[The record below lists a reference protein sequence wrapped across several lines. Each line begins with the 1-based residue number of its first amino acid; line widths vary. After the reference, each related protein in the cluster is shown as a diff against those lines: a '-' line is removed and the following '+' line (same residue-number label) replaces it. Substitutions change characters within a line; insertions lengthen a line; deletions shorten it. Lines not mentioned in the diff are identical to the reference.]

1 MTSRL
6 LTVGLLAGLGAG
18 ILVAG
23 LQTVVTT
30 PLILHAEMFEGAEEA
45 APAPHSHDAQP
56 TDAAAPAAMAS
67 EHHHDAEDWAPADG
81 LERTGYT
88 ALATVATAIGFALML
103 VSVMVFSG
111 TRPSV
116 RTGLAW
122 AAAAFAATGLAPA
135 LGLSPELPGMPAADL
150 TARQLW
156 WVGTA
161 AATAIGLWLL
171 IRRPE
176 AGLKVVGVALLVL
189 PHVIGAPHLAGEE
202 ASAVPP
208 ELAARFAAASLTL
221 HAILWALIGAFS
233 GWLWQ
238 RLERR
243 APGLAPA

>member
-6 LTVGLLAGLGAG
+6 LAVGLLAGLGAG

-30 PLILHAEMFEGAEEA
+30 PLILHAEVFEEAGEA
-45 APAPHSHDAQP
+45 APAAHDH
-56 TDAAAPAAMAS
+56 AAPATAETTAAAAT
-67 EHHHDAEDWAPADG
+67 EHHHEADAWGPADG

-103 VSVMVFSG
+103 VSVIVFSG
-111 TRPSV
+111 ARLTV
-116 RTGLAW
+116 RSGLGW
-122 AAAAFAATGLAPA
+122 AACAFVATGLAPS

-161 AATAIGLWLL
+161 AATAIGLWLML
-171 IRRPE
+171 RRPE
-176 AGLKVVGVALLVL
+176 PGFKVVGLALLVL
-189 PHVIGAPHLAGEE
+189 PHLIGAPHLAGAE

-208 ELAARFAAASLTL
+208 ELSARFATASLAL
-221 HAILWALIGAFS
+221 HAVLWALIGAFA
-233 GWLWQ
+233 GALWQ
-238 RLERR
+238 RGERKPTW
-243 APGLAPA
+243 ATA